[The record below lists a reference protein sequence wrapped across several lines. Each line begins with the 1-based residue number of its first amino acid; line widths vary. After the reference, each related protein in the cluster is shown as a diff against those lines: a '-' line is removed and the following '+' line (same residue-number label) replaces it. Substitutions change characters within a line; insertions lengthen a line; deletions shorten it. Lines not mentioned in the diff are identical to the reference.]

1 MGSAIIEDIRV
12 FNQKTFRDP
21 LGTIIE
27 IDSISTHRFSKQP
40 KEKGKFSPS
49 LYDGNEAEYV
59 KIWDL
64 STKNR

>member
-1 MGSAIIEDIRV
+1 MGSAIKEDIRV
-12 FNQKTFRDP
+12 FIKKTFRNP
-21 LGTIIE
+21 LSNIIE

>member
-12 FNQKTFRDP
+12 FNKKTFRDP
-21 LGTIIE
+21 LSNIIE
-27 IDSISTHRFSKQP
+27 IDSISTHRFSEHP
-40 KEKGKFSPS
+40 KVKGKFSPS